1 MNFFIKRL
9 GVILLA
15 VFQLGLKYIVESMR
29 LIASSSRTTPAD
41 DNISNTVRGGVMNHR
56 TGKFDEGNDPA
67 GWYERD

>member
-15 VFQLGLKYIVESMR
+15 VLQLGLKYIIESIR
-29 LIASSSRTTPAD
+29 LIASSARTTPAD
-41 DNISNTVRGGVMNHR
+41 DSLSNTVRGGVMNHR